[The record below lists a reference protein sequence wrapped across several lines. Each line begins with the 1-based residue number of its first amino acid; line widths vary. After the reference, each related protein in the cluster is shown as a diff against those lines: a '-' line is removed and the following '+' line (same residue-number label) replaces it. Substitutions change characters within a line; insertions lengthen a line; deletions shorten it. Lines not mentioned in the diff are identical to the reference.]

1 LIFSIFGLG
10 NIGLP
15 LTCIFASIGKV
26 IAADIDEKKVQ
37 MINKGISPLPNE
49 ENVPE
54 LLRKYVEEGRIEA
67 TTDLEYAAKNSDIKI
82 IIVPLIIDE
91 NKKPDFSAVTSV
103 SETIG
108 KTLKKED
115 LVIVSTTMPIGATR
129 NFVGKL
135 LEKSSGLRMG
145 EDFYLV
151 FAPEQTMNPHVIR
164 DLTKNYEQVIGGVN
178 EKSAEKARIVY
189 EKVNKKGVVVV
200 RNCETAELIKLSGVG
215 LYRYVNI
222 ALAAEIAKICE
233 KFNIDFIEVME
244 KTNLTNLYKL
254 HKPTIGVGGHCLPVY
269 PHLVVSKIDDFSL
282 LKNSIEI
289 NEGLP
294 KHSIEIIK
302 KFSGSLVGKKI
313 AILGLSYR
321 GGVKEDRFS
330 PTYEIIKLLKD
341 EGSEAFIHDPFYTK
355 EELEVK
361 TGIKT
366 IDLNELNKVDGII
379 IATDHQEY
387 KELDL
392 PKNLEFVFDGK
403 SFLDPER
410 VSKLGVKYLAVGRT
424 IF

>member
-1 LIFSIFGLG
+1 MIFSIFGLG

-37 MINKGISPLPNE
+37 MINKGISPLAKE
-49 ENVPE
+49 EMVPE

-67 TTDLEYAAKNSDIKI
+67 TTDLEYAAKNSDVKI

-91 NKKPDFSAVTSV
+91 NKKPDFSAITSV
-103 SETIG
+103 SEIIG

-115 LVIVSTTMPIGATR
+115 VVIVSTTMPIGATR
-129 NFVGKL
+129 NFVGKI
-135 LEKSSGLRMG
+135 LEKNSGLKMG

-151 FAPEQTMNPHVIR
+151 FAPEQTMNPHAIR
-164 DLTKNYEQVIGGVN
+164 DLTENYEQVVGGVN

-222 ALAAEIAKICE
+222 ALATEIAKICE
-233 KFNIDFIEVME
+233 KFGIDFLEVME
-244 KTNLTNLYKL
+244 KTNLIHFYKM
-254 HKPTIGVGGHCLPVY
+254 HKPTIGIGGHCLPVY
-269 PHLVVSKIDDFSL
+269 PHLVVNEMDDFSL

-302 KFSGSLVGKKI
+302 KFSGPLAGKKI

-321 GGVKEDRFS
+321 GNVKEDRFS
-330 PTYEIIKLLKD
+330 PTYEIIKILKD
-341 EGSEAFIHDPFYTK
+341 EGSEVFIHDPFYSN
-355 EELEVK
+355 EELESK
-361 TGIKT
+361 TGLKT
-366 IDLNELNKVDGII
+366 IGLDELNKIDGAIV
-379 IATDHQEY
+379 ATDHQEY
-387 KELDL
+387 KELNF
-392 PKNLEFVFDGK
+392 PSNLKFVFDGK
-403 SFLDPER
+403 SFLDPEK
-410 VSKLGVKYLAVGRT
+410 VSKFGVKYLAVGRT
-424 IF
+424 VF